1 MSSPHQRGRARR
13 HIRTLLASTLALTAL
28 VGGGLSGIALATG
41 STGAAQAASGN
52 PGSPSAPRVLYQ
64 EDFENGSGLT
74 GLTSYASDTGAQYT
88 ADSYWLNTHRCNGFI
103 ISHNSPNPDLAQYCN
118 NVQSNVDQVR
128 QKAYALGLLN
138 SPQNAA
144 TNRAL
149 STNSSGAANSQIEQT
164 SDGTIVPSNAIQ
176 FATRGQLALPAAN
189 GRFVTFSVDAAATA
203 CRFAHPLLRFYLRNS
218 AGTEIPVSS
227 SAIDPCTAP
236 GTATVNVDGNPVAY
250 GRFPANGS
258 QLLTGGNLGI
268 VLRNEQPQ
276 SYGNDGA
283 IDNIRVLDVTPQLD
297 KQFSPTLVETGGTS
311 TLTFTVTNTSE
322 LAAKDGWSFT
332 DSLPE
337 GLTVASDPNLGG
349 TCTATKSAAAGGT
362 QVAITNG
369 QLAAGQA
376 SCTVTVQVTS
386 NRAGSYTNNADNVT
400 ETGLDPPGSTTVQ
413 FTNPSYTVQKTVDST
428 VANPGKAVKYSV
440 TVTNTG
446 NWAYDDNAPQ
456 ADQRRAT
463 FTDDLSDV
471 LDDATYNGDA
481 SDGATVT
488 GNTLNW
494 TGTLAKG
501 QSRTITY
508 SVTPNR
514 PDTGN
519 LVLNN
524 AVTPTGSGG
533 NCVTGACTTSTP
545 VQSLQ
550 ITKTA
555 NQTDV
560 IPGSKINY
568 TITVKNTGKTDY
580 TTASPAA
587 FTDDLSKVIDD
598 ADYQNDA
605 TASAGTVAYDRPALS
620 WTGPIASGDTV
631 TIRYSV
637 VVKDP
642 DTGDSQID
650 NAVVSNT
657 PGSNC
662 VAGSTDPTCQVSIPS
677 GSYTVTKTASAATV
691 NPGDTITYT
700 VTVANTGQVAYT
712 ADRPAS
718 FRDDLSGVLDDA
730 TYVDGSATN
739 GAAVEGK
746 TLTWSGPLPVDGT
759 QTITY
764 QVKVDDP
771 DTGDK
776 SVKNA
781 VTPTGPGGRCATA
794 ADCATTTAVRSYTVT
809 KTASTATVAPGQTVK
824 YTVTVTNTGTAD
836 YTTAT
841 PASFTD
847 DLSKVLDDA
856 TYNGDATQGATVTGN
871 TLSWS
876 GPLAVGQKLQV
887 TYSVTVNTLDTGDK
901 VLTNAVAPNGPGGN
915 CTTAG
920 DCTTTTTVKSF
931 TVTKQASSATA
942 TPGARITYTVT
953 VTNTGQAGYST
964 DAPAS
969 FTDDLSKVLDDATYN
984 GDAVSSSDGSDPGV
998 VTFST
1003 PKLVWSGPLAKGAT
1017 VTVRYTVTVNTPDA
1031 GDHNL
1036 VNAVSTNTPGCEG
1049 DCTPSTTTPVQSIA
1063 FTKKA
1068 DTDKV
1073 IPGETVTYTITAT
1086 NTGKVAYTDA
1096 APATF
1101 TDDLT
1106 QVLDDATYNGDAN
1119 ATVGTVSYAKP
1130 TLSWSGP
1137 LAVGATSTITYTV
1150 TVNNPDTGDKVLDNA
1165 VVSNDPGS
1173 SCTTDSSDPDCRSV
1187 IPAGSY
1193 TVSKTASS
1201 TTAAQG
1207 ATITY
1212 TVTVTNTGRTAYTD
1226 ARPASFQDNLIRVLD
1241 DATYN
1246 GDAKATAGSTAY
1258 QRPNLTWSGP
1268 LPVGGTVTVTYS
1280 ATVHTPDT
1288 GDRKVINAVV
1298 PTGPGGGCVTAAS
1311 CTTTTTVPPGFA
1323 VHTGGTATPAISS
1336 TAGWWGLTGFSI
1348 AALIGC
1354 AVVWFRRRS
1363 GQGKV

>member
-1 MSSPHQRGRARR
+1 MLPNRKQPMSSPHQRARARR
-13 HIRTLLASTLALTAL
+13 QLRSILASTLALTAL
-28 VGGGLSGIALATG
+28 IGGGLSGISLASTG
-41 STGAAQAASGN
+41 SSDIAHAAAGS
-52 PGSPSAPRVLYQ
+52 PGTPSAPKVLYA
-64 EDFENGSGLT
+64 EDFQNGAAFT
-74 GLTSYASDTGAQYT
+74 GLRDYVSDSGARYT
-88 ADSYWLNTHRCNGFI
+88 ADSYWLNTAACNGFVV
-103 ISHNSPNPDLAQYCN
+103 SYSDTRPDGYCAVAGDFTN
-118 NVQSNVDQVR
+118 LQR
-128 QKAYALGLLN
+128 KAYALGILN
-138 SPQNAA
+138 TPTNTTTNRVLASNTSAQSGNAPANAVEFATANNLSLPNAA
-144 TNRAL
+144 
-149 STNSSGAANSQIEQT
+149 
-164 SDGTIVPSNAIQ
+164 
-176 FATRGQLALPAAN
+176 
-189 GRFVTFSVDAAATA
+189 GRYVTFSVDAAATA
-203 CRFAHPLLRFYLRNS
+203 CQAAHPLLRFYFKNA
-218 AGTEIPVSS
+218 AGVETPVSS
-227 SAIDPCTAP
+227 SAIDPCTDSRAQ
-236 GTATVNVDGNPVAY
+236 TTTVDGSSVSF

-258 QLLTGGNLGI
+258 TLLAGNSVGI
-268 VLRNEQPQ
+268 VLRNEQTNAT
-276 SYGNDGA
+276 GNDGA
-283 IDNIRVLDVTPQLD
+283 IDNIRVLDATPQLD

-311 TLTFTVTNTSE
+311 TLTFTVTNTSD
-322 LAAKDGWSFT
+322 LAAKNGWSFT
-332 DSLPE
+332 DTFPA
-337 GLTVASDPNLGG
+337 GLTVANPANLGG
-349 TCTATKSAAAGGT
+349 TCAADKAATAGGT

-386 NRAGSYTNNADNVT
+386 TLAGSYTNNADNVT

-428 VANPGKAVKYSV
+428 VANPGKAVKYTV

-446 NWAYDDNAPQ
+446 DWAYDNTAPAGLQQ
-456 ADQRRAT
+456 AS

-488 GNTLNW
+488 GNTLSW

-508 SVTPNR
+508 SVTPDR

-533 NCVTGACTTSTP
+533 TCVTGECTTSTP

-555 NQTDV
+555 DQTDV
-560 IPGSKINY
+560 IPGSTINY

-580 TTASPAA
+580 TTASPAT
-587 FTDDLSKVIDD
+587 FTDDLSKVLDD
-598 ADYQNDA
+598 ADYQNDV
-605 TASAGTVAYDRPALS
+605 TASAGTVSYDQPTLA
-620 WTGPIASGDTV
+620 WTGAIASGDTV

-637 VVKDP
+637 VVKNP

-657 PGSNC
+657 PGNNC
-662 VAGSTDPTCQVSIPS
+662 AAGNTDPTCQVSIPS
-677 GSYTVTKTASAATV
+677 ASYTVTKTASTATV

-712 ADRPAS
+712 TDRPAS
-718 FRDDLSGVLDDA
+718 FRDNLSAVLDDA

-739 GAAVEGK
+739 GAVVDGK

-764 QVKVDDP
+764 QVRVNKP

-776 SVKNA
+776 SITNA

-794 ADCATTTAVRSYTVT
+794 NDCTTTTAVRSYTVV
-809 KTASTATVAPGQTVK
+809 KTASAASAAPGNAVK
-824 YTVTVTNTGTAD
+824 YTVTVENTGTAD
-836 YTTAT
+836 YTTVTA
-841 PASFTD
+841 ASFTD

-856 TYNGDATQGATVTGN
+856 TYNGDATQGATVTGT

-887 TYSVTVNTLDTGDK
+887 TYSVTVNNPDTGDK
-901 VLTNAVAPNGPGGN
+901 ILTNAVIPNGPGGD
-915 CTTAG
+915 CATADG
-920 DCTTTTTVKSF
+920 CTTTTPVKTF

-942 TPGARITYTVT
+942 TPGAKITYTVT
-953 VTNTGQAGYST
+953 VTNTGQAGYTT

-984 GDAVSSSDGSDPGV
+984 GDAVSSSDGADPGV
-998 VTFST
+998 VTFTS
-1003 PKLVWSGPLAKGAT
+1003 PKLVWNGPLAKGAT
-1017 VTVRYTVTVNTPDA
+1017 VTVKYTVTVNTPET

-1036 VNAVSTNTPGCEG
+1036 VNAVSTSTPGCEG
-1049 DCTPSTTTPVQSIA
+1049 DCTPSTTTPVQSVT

-1068 DTDKV
+1068 DTNKV
-1073 IPGETVTYTITAT
+1073 VPGDTITYTITAK
-1086 NTGKVAYTDA
+1086 NTGQVAYTDA
-1096 APATF
+1096 TPATF
-1101 TDDLT
+1101 TDDLS
-1106 QVLDDATYNGDAN
+1106 QVLDDATYNGDAA
-1119 ATVGTVSYAKP
+1119 ATTGTVSYAKP

-1137 LAVGATSTITYTV
+1137 LPIGATSTITYTV
-1150 TVNNPDTGDKVLDNA
+1150 TVDNPDTGDKVLDNA

-1201 TTAAQG
+1201 SAAAQG
-1207 ATITY
+1207 STITY

-1226 ARPASFQDNLIRVLD
+1226 ARPASFQDNLIQVLD

-1246 GDAKATAGSTAY
+1246 GDAEATAGTTAY

-1280 ATVHTPDT
+1280 ATVNTPDA

-1323 VHTGGTATPAISS
+1323 VHTGGTATPTVSS
-1336 TAGWWGLTGFSI
+1336 SAGWWGLTGFSI
-1348 AALIGC
+1348 AALIGS
-1354 AVVWFRRRS
+1354 AAVWFRRRS
-1363 GQGKV
+1363 GQGKA